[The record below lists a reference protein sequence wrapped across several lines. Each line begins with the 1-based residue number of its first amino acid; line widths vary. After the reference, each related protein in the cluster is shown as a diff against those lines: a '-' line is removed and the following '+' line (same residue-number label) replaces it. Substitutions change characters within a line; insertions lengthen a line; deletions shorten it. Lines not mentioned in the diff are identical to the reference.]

1 MVDMNI
7 PRRYRELFE
16 AAVPLLCAALL
27 FAGFVVDI
35 NTEQATVVA
44 IVFNIPIAISGA
56 LLSRRLTI
64 WATLLAVLATI
75 GAGWANAIDHDV
87 TNATVLNRALAC
99 LSFLIVGGM
108 TLLFERTN
116 EDVQVLTHVEVENQ
130 REQELRRFL
139 VGLSGPL
146 GPDELLQ
153 SAVLGLKELLEADS
167 VVLTAVENDKFT
179 EPQWS
184 APLYTSV
191 AEPGKT
197 AGWLV
202 DALPV
207 TTTPVITV
215 RGDDG
220 TTSVGKWRC
229 ERGVPL
235 YVVAKRPKVAGA
247 SALLAEAL
255 EGLEPLRE
263 RAIELERL
271 RAAVER
277 TDA

>member
-1 MVDMNI
+1 M
-7 PRRYRELFE
+7 PELIGSRKLSGALVE
-16 AAVPLLCAALL
+16 AVPYLCAVLL
-27 FAGFVVDI
+27 FAGFVIDI
-35 NTEQATVVA
+35 NTSQATVVA
-44 IVFNIPIAISGA
+44 IGFNIPIAVSGA

-64 WATLLAVLATI
+64 WATALAVLATI

-87 TNATVLNRALAC
+87 TNATLLNRALAC

-108 TLLFERTN
+108 TLLFERSN
-116 EDVQVLTHVEVENQ
+116 EDVQELTQVEVDNQ
-130 REQELRRFL
+130 REQDLRRFL

-146 GPDELLQ
+146 SPDELLE
-153 SAVLGLKELLEADS
+153 SAVLGLRELLEADS
-167 VVLTAVENDKFT
+167 VVLTAVEDHRFA

-184 APLYTSV
+184 APLYTNV
-191 AEPGKT
+191 AAPGR
-197 AGWLV
+197 ASDWLI

-207 TTTPVITV
+207 TATPVITV

-235 YVVAKRPKVAGA
+235 YVVAKRPKVSGA
-247 SALLAEAL
+247 SELLADAL

-271 RAAVER
+271 RAAAGE
-277 TDA
+277 